1 MNSIFEIRTLIYAVT
16 PTRIIDATR
25 YYAHKS
31 KFLFGR
37 VVVKVDGLEIHWDI
51 PASNTSFN
59 HADCQKAVDNVNLS
73 FRLRNSFDTLF
84 NHANCRTS
92 NSKNSHSL
100 LRYIAHTALFTT
112 EHQIFNSSYIVIEN
126 IHSHT

>member
-1 MNSIFEIRTLIYAVT
+1 MNSIFEMRTLIYAVT
-16 PTRIIDATR
+16 PTLI
-25 YYAHKS
+25 Y
-31 KFLFGR
+31 
-37 VVVKVDGLEIHWDI
+37 
-51 PASNTSFN
+51 TSFN